1 MNYYKI
7 AKIKK
12 IRKNWLL
19 NTKTNILI
27 FQPRINMVC
36 RTPGYCPFCLI
47 RPSKS
52 IYYGYC
58 VECEAA
64 GVFHD
69 VSHLPVCKFC
79 KNRHFDATTHPP
91 RRKRAL
97 DEEFDEPHPPP
108 RKRAPANVEEWCF
121 LATSYK
127 LLYFFL
133 T

>member
-1 MNYYKI
+1 
-7 AKIKK
+7 
-12 IRKNWLL
+12 
-19 NTKTNILI
+19 
-27 FQPRINMVC
+27 MVC

-91 RRKRAL
+91 PRKRAL
-97 DEEFDEPHPPP
+97 DEEFDEPHPSRRKRALDEEVDEPLQSR
-108 RKRAPANVEEWCF
+108 RKRAPANVEE
-121 LATSYK
+121 
-127 LLYFFL
+127 
-133 T
+133 